1 MLRIVFVLQWM
12 CALLFALSTL
22 RVAQRLPLTYAA
34 ALDSRGRA
42 ILLLSATLASASGHV
57 ISQDGVSR
65 NALPTH
71 FFTFVA
77 GCGTVEDFSV

>member
-1 MLRIVFVLQWM
+1 M
-12 CALLFALSTL
+12 CALLFALPTL

-34 ALDSRGRA
+34 ALDSRGPT
-42 ILLLSATLASASGHV
+42 ILLLSAALASASGHA

-65 NALPTH
+65 NALPIH

-77 GCGTVEDFSV
+77 GCGTVEDPSV